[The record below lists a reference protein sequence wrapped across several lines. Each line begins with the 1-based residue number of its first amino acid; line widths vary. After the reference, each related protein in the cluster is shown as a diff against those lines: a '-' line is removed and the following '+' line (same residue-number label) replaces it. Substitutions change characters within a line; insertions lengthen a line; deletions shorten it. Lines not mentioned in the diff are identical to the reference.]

1 MKRNVDLN
9 EISDG
14 RLYSA
19 NDMVKV
25 ECGDCAGCSACC
37 QNMGTSVVLDPMDVW
52 KMQRG
57 TGRTLEKLL
66 KKELELNVVD
76 GIILPNLRMNGTREV
91 CSFLNE
97 EGRCSI
103 HPYRPGICRLFP
115 LGRYYEKNGF
125 HYFLQ
130 IDECRKTY
138 ISRWHEFLNK
148 SEDGMKE
155 LDEQNQKVLTLLI
168 LQRFY
173 QTPFQAKEDEEFYRE
188 FFERLS
194 SVNEILGF

>member
-37 QNMGTSVVLDPMDVW
+37 QNMGTSVVLDPMDIW

-57 TGRTLEKLL
+57 TGRMLEKLL

-97 EGRCSI
+97 DAARSI
-103 HPYRPGICRLFP
+103 HT
-115 LGRYYEKNGF
+115 GRESAGFFHWADIMRKMDFIIFFKLMNVEKN
-125 HYFLQ
+125 H
-130 IDECRKTY
+130 
-138 ISRWHEFLNK
+138 
-148 SEDGMKE
+148 
-155 LDEQNQKVLTLLI
+155 V
-168 LQRFY
+168 
-173 QTPFQAKEDEEFYRE
+173 
-188 FFERLS
+188 ER
-194 SVNEILGF
+194 

>member
-37 QNMGTSVVLDPMDVW
+37 QNMGTSVVLDPMDIW

-57 TGRTLEKLL
+57 TGRMLEKLL

-76 GIILPNLRMNGTREV
+76 GLILPNLRMNGTREV

-103 HPYRPGICRLFP
+103 HPYRPGICRLFHWADIMRKMDFIIFFK
-115 LGRYYEKNGF
+115 LMNVEKN
-125 HYFLQ
+125 H
-130 IDECRKTY
+130 
-138 ISRWHEFLNK
+138 
-148 SEDGMKE
+148 
-155 LDEQNQKVLTLLI
+155 V
-168 LQRFY
+168 
-173 QTPFQAKEDEEFYRE
+173 
-188 FFERLS
+188 ER
-194 SVNEILGF
+194 

>member
-37 QNMGTSVVLDPMDVW
+37 QNMGTSVVLDPMDIW

-57 TGRTLEKLL
+57 TGRMLEKLL

-103 HPYRPGICRLFP
+103 HPYHWADIMRKMDFIIFFKLMNV
-115 LGRYYEKNGF
+115 EKN
-125 HYFLQ
+125 H
-130 IDECRKTY
+130 
-138 ISRWHEFLNK
+138 
-148 SEDGMKE
+148 
-155 LDEQNQKVLTLLI
+155 V
-168 LQRFY
+168 
-173 QTPFQAKEDEEFYRE
+173 
-188 FFERLS
+188 ER
-194 SVNEILGF
+194 

>member
-1 MKRNVDLN
+1 MMDQMNETDSTVTAFSFFAAGDVAAVKRKGGDGMKRNVDLN

-37 QNMGTSVVLDPMDVW
+37 QNMGTSVVLDPMDIW

-115 LGRYYEKNGF
+115 LGRYYEKMDF
-125 HYFLQ
+125 
-130 IDECRKTY
+130 I
-138 ISRWHEFLNK
+138 I
-148 SEDGMKE
+148 
-155 LDEQNQKVLTLLI
+155 
-168 LQRFY
+168 
-173 QTPFQAKEDEEFYRE
+173 
-188 FFERLS
+188 FFKLMNVEKNHVER
-194 SVNEILGF
+194 

>member
-37 QNMGTSVVLDPMDVW
+37 QNMGTSVVLDPMDIW

-57 TGRTLEKLL
+57 TGRMLEKLL

-125 HYFLQ
+125 HYFLPMSYPGSKNLP
-130 IDECRKTY
+130 DNT
-138 ISRWHEFLNK
+138 H
-148 SEDGMKE
+148 E
-155 LDEQNQKVLTLLI
+155 LDEHQRAYRLELSQNYGIPPQSHRLRCPECSSICEEHKLSLL
-168 LQRFY
+168 
-173 QTPFQAKEDEEFYRE
+173 
-188 FFERLS
+188 
-194 SVNEILGF
+194 

>member
-37 QNMGTSVVLDPMDVW
+37 QNMGTSVVLDPMDIW

-57 TGRTLEKLL
+57 TGRMLEKLL

-76 GIILPNLRMNGTREV
+76 GIIFAQSAYERNERGL
-91 CSFLNE
+91 FL
-97 EGRCSI
+97 
-103 HPYRPGICRLFP
+103 
-115 LGRYYEKNGF
+115 
-125 HYFLQ
+125 
-130 IDECRKTY
+130 
-138 ISRWHEFLNK
+138 
-148 SEDGMKE
+148 SE
-155 LDEQNQKVLTLLI
+155 
-168 LQRFY
+168 
-173 QTPFQAKEDEEFYRE
+173 
-188 FFERLS
+188 
-194 SVNEILGF
+194 

>member
-37 QNMGTSVVLDPMDVW
+37 QNMGTSVVLDPMDIW

-57 TGRTLEKLL
+57 TGRMLEKLL

-103 HPYRPGICRLFP
+103 PSIQAG
-115 LGRYYEKNGF
+115 N
-125 HYFLQ
+125 LQ
-130 IDECRKTY
+130 AFSI
-138 ISRWHEFLNK
+138 
-148 SEDGMKE
+148 G
-155 LDEQNQKVLTLLI
+155 QI
-168 LQRFY
+168 L
-173 QTPFQAKEDEEFYRE
+173 
-188 FFERLS
+188 
-194 SVNEILGF
+194 